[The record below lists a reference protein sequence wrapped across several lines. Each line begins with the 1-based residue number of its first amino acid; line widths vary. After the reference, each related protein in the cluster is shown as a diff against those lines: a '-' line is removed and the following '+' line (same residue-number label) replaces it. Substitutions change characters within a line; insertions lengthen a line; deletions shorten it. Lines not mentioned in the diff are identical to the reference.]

1 MTFWKTIKDQWSTQ
15 PPVLKADLSEKTII
29 VLGANV
35 GIGFEAAKHFAAM
48 NPARLILACR
58 SQSKGQ
64 VAVEKLKAATGC
76 ATAEL
81 WIIDLANFE
90 SVKQFASKFE
100 QDVGRLDILV
110 ENAAVANFKFEPTT
124 DGWETSLQVN
134 HLSTSLLALLLLPSM
149 VNTAVRYGTLPRL
162 VVVSSG
168 PHHWP
173 TIDKSLRENPEIIK
187 TMGDAEYCTSPGG
200 MRRRYPITKLLNIF
214 FVRALN
220 ARLPSSTP
228 LIVNTVSP
236 GYCYSDLRRNFTGML
251 AIVDFLMELF
261 LAFPAEVG
269 ARRLVYAALGQADQ
283 PDKLRGEYIAGAYIA
298 GSRVTELGDFIL
310 SPEGSKT
317 EDLVWE
323 DTLDILNK
331 VDSRVKGIAAEYLS
345 PVA

>member
-1 MTFWKTIKDQWSTQ
+1 MQLTFWQFIKNQWSTQ
-15 PPVLKADLSEKTII
+15 PKGPPVLKADLSEKTVI
-29 VLGANV
+29 VLGGNA

-48 NPARLILACR
+48 NPGRLILACR

-64 VAVEKLKAATGC
+64 AAVEKLKAATGY

-90 SVKQFASKFE
+90 SVKQFANKFE

-110 ENAAVANFKFEPTT
+110 ENAAVANFKFESTT

-168 PHHWP
+168 AHYWHAV
-173 TIDKSLRENPEIIK
+173 DKPLRDDPEIVK
-187 TMGDAEYCTSPGG
+187 TMGGAEYCTTPEG
-200 MRRRYPITKLLNIF
+200 MAGRYPITKLLNIF

-220 ARLPSSTP
+220 ARLSSSTP

-236 GYCYSDLRRNFTGML
+236 GYCYSELRRNFTGMM
-251 AIVDFLMELF
+251 AIVDFLMEIC
-261 LAFPAEVG
+261 LALPAEVG
-269 ARRLVYAALGQADQ
+269 GRRLVHAALGQADH
-283 PDKLRGEYIAGAYIA
+283 PDSLRGEYIEGF
-298 GSRVTELGDFIL
+298 RVVEVSDFIL
-310 SPEGSKT
+310 SPEGAKT
-317 EDLVWE
+317 QDLVWE
-323 DTLDILNK
+323 DTLDILSK
-331 VDSRVKGIAAEYLS
+331 VDPRVKGIVSEYLS
-345 PVA
+345 PIA

>member
-1 MTFWKTIKDQWSTQ
+1 MQLTFWQFIKDQWSTQ
-15 PPVLKADLSEKTII
+15 PPVLKADLSEKTVI
-29 VLGANV
+29 VLGANA

-48 NPARLILACR
+48 NPGRLILACR

-64 VAVEKLKAATGC
+64 AAVEKLKVATGY

-81 WIIDLANFE
+81 WIIDLADFE
-90 SVKQFASKFE
+90 SVKQFANKFE
-100 QDVGRLDILV
+100 QDGGRLDILV
-110 ENAAVANFKFEPTT
+110 ENAAVVNFKFEPTT
-124 DGWETSLQVN
+124 DGWESSLQVN

-162 VVVSSG
+162 VLVSSG
-168 PHHWP
+168 AHYWFP
-173 TIDKSLRENPEIIK
+173 IDKPLRENPEIIK
-187 TMGDAEYCTSPGG
+187 TMGGAEYCTSPGG
-200 MRRRYPITKLLNIF
+200 MMGRYPITKLLNIL

-220 ARLPSSTP
+220 ARLLSSTP
-228 LIVNTVSP
+228 LIVNAVDP
-236 GYCYSDLRRNFTGML
+236 GYCYSELRRNFTGKRAMR
-251 AIVDFLMELF
+251 DFFMELC

-283 PDKLRGEYIAGAYIA
+283 PDKFRGEYIAGF
-298 GSRVTELGDFIL
+298 RVAEVSDFIL
-310 SPEGSKT
+310 SPEGSKA

-331 VDSRVKGIAAEYLS
+331 VDSRVKRIAAEYLS